1 MNLNY
6 IKTAG
11 GVSFNVRVIP
21 RASVSEVCGV
31 MDGNLKVKLTPA
43 PVDGKANKELL
54 EVLYDYFSKSN
65 PSLKRKDIKILKGM
79 TSKTKTIEIAGVFV
93 L

>member
-6 IKTAG
+6 VKTAD
-11 GVSFNVRVIP
+11 GVSFTVRVIP

-54 EVLYDYFSKSN
+54 EVLYDYFSKTIS
-65 PSLKRKDIKILKGM
+65 SVKKKDIKILKGM
-79 TSKTKTIEIAGVFV
+79 TSKTKTIEIARVFE

>member
-1 MNLNY
+1 MSLNY
-6 IKTAG
+6 IKTTN

-21 RASVSEVCGV
+21 RSSVSEVCGV
-31 MDGNLKVKLTPA
+31 IEGSLKVKLTPA

-54 EVLYDYFSKSN
+54 EVLYDYFSKTI
-65 PSLKRKDIKILKGM
+65 PSIKKKDIKILKGM
-79 TSKTKTIEIAGVFV
+79 TSKTKTIEIAGVFE